1 MPLTS
6 FMPMALAE
14 AKSASTAGEVPV
26 GAVVV
31 RAGEVVA
38 VAGNRVVR
46 DADPTAHAEILALR
60 QASAKL
66 NTPQLLGCDMWVTLE
81 PCAMCATAISLA
93 RIQRLYIAAEDAKS
107 GGVLHGAKIFT
118 HQQTHHKPE
127 VYDGIEAAAS
137 QNLLKAFFAMR
148 R

>member
-6 FMPMALAE
+6 FMPIALAE
-14 AKSASTAGEVPV
+14 ATAASHAGEVPV

-31 RAGEVVA
+31 RDGEVV
-38 VAGNRVVR
+38 VATSNRVVR

-81 PCAMCATAISLA
+81 PCAMCAAAISLA
-93 RIQRLYIAAEDAKS
+93 RIKRLYIAAEDAKS
-107 GGVLHGAKIFT
+107 GGVLHGPKIFT
-118 HQQTHHKPE
+118 HPQTHHKPE
-127 VYDGIEAAAS
+127 VYDGIEAEAA
-137 QNLLKAFFAMR
+137 QTLLKAFFAAR

>member
-6 FMPMALAE
+6 FMPIALAE
-14 AKSASTAGEVPV
+14 AAAASRVGEVPV

-31 RAGEVVA
+31 REGKVVA
-38 VAGNRVVR
+38 AAHNRVVR

-81 PCAMCATAISLA
+81 PCAMCAAAISLA
-93 RIQRLYIAAEDAKS
+93 RIKRLYIGAEDAKS
-107 GGVLHGAKIFT
+107 GGVMHGAKIFT
-118 HQQTHHKPE
+118 HPQTHHKPE
-127 VYDGIEAAAS
+127 VYDGIESEAS
-137 QNLLKAFFAMR
+137 QTLLKAFFAAKR
-148 R
+148 